1 MPVHETTGQSEPE
14 KLAGFATTKQQTFPE
29 TQPWLQDIW
38 RVPTMA
44 KTKGPTWSSTHA
56 NQFEFN

>member
-14 KLAGFATTKQQTFPE
+14 KLARFATIKQQTFPE
-29 TQPWLQDIW
+29 NQPWLQYIW
-38 RVPTMA
+38 GVPTTA
-44 KTKGPTWSSTHA
+44 KTKGPTWSYTHT